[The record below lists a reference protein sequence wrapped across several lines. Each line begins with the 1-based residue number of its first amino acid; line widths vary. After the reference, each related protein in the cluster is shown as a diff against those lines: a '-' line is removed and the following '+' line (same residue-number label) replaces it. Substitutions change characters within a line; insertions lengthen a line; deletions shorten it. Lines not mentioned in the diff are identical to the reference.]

1 MADFTTIFSV
11 LIGGGILGFV
21 QFLITRKDSKQDKE
35 SAILSEIKTLSGR
48 VERIENSL
56 DERDAV
62 LARTHILRFQD
73 ELYNDVKHSKEYFE
87 QTLDDIQTYD
97 RFCADNPKF
106 ANGRTKAA
114 AKYIKDEYDR
124 LFKEHKL

>member
-1 MADFTTIFSV
+1 MTDLTTIISV

-87 QTLDDIQTYD
+87 QTLDDIQTYNQ
-97 RFCADNPKF
+97 FCNDNPKF

-114 AKYIKDEYDR
+114 AKFIQDEYDR

>member
-1 MADFTTIFSV
+1 MTDLTTIISV